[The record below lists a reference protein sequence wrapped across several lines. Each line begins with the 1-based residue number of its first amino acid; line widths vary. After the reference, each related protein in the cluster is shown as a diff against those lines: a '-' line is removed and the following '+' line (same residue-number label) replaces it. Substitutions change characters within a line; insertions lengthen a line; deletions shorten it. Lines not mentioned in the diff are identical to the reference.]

1 MVKTVKKGISK
12 KQKNKNIITYSNNVI
27 NGEVKDNMNQN
38 RSFYY
43 PIITFILLFVV
54 SVLYYRLYKLSS
66 ELNLLKSEI
75 SVLQSIDLSSYKEM
89 IDKQSSLIHEIDKD
103 VKSTISKYEDE
114 ISVLREKIKIFDNKQ
129 KLYTGSNFILLTML
143 NNLKLRI
150 DTNVTF
156 NNELEIIKSL
166 DLSDKHILDFIKFV
180 SVYSSTG
187 IPTLNQLQ
195 KDYQNLIMNAIFAQD
210 NSMWN
215 DKNFMYKLLYR
226 VKSLIKIRKIKD
238 TDSETVDSV
247 LQKISVELENGNLEH
262 VADLLKTVKD
272 KYHAAFVVLEKFD
285 SDFGIRYRFESN
297 LSSIINNLLIDS
309 HKMKYNKL

>member
-12 KQKNKNIITYSNNVI
+12 KQKNRNIITYSNNVI
-27 NGEVKDNMNQN
+27 NGEIKDNMNQN

-43 PIITFILLFVV
+43 PTITFILLFVV

-66 ELNLLKSEI
+66 ELKLLKSEI
-75 SVLQSIDLSSYKEM
+75 SVLQSIDSSSYKDM

-195 KDYQNLIMNAIFAQD
+195 KDYQSLIMNAIFAQD
-210 NSMWN
+210 NSMRN

-247 LQKISVELENGNLEH
+247 LQKISIELENGNLEH

-285 SDFGIRYRFESN
+285 SDFGIRYQFESN

-309 HKMKYNKL
+309 HKIKYNKL